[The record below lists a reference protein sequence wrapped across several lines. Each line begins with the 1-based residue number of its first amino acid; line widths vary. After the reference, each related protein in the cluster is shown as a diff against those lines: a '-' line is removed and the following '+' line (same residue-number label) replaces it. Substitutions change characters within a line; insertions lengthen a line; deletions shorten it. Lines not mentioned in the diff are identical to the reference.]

1 MDKAFAHMSISEVD
15 EADRCY
21 DEVLKIEP
29 NHAEALG
36 DKGTV
41 QFARGN
47 YREALLLFDKSL
59 KIEPNN
65 AKLSNYRRVA
75 CEKIADYN

>member
-1 MDKAFAHMSISEVD
+1 
-15 EADRCY
+15 
-21 DEVLKIEP
+21 LKIEP

-41 QFARGN
+41 RFARGN

-59 KIEPNN
+59 KMEPNN
-65 AKLSNYRRVA
+65 AKLLNYRRIA
-75 CEKIADYN
+75 SEKIAENS

>member
-1 MDKAFAHMSISEVD
+1 MSISEVD

-41 QFARGN
+41 QFAMGN
-47 YREALLLFDKSL
+47 YSEALLLFDKSL
-59 KIEPNN
+59 KIG
-65 AKLSNYRRVA
+65 AKQCKLLNYRRVA
-75 CEKIADYN
+75 CDKIANNN